1 MAELKV
7 AKEVALAD
15 FNRMCNARRI
25 ELDETDWTEEEKKG
39 FENIRTVVCKAIS
52 NGDVVIDGNDD
63 PVFKFG
69 NPPIKLGKPKGSAM
83 LAMDGKIENA
93 RAFAALADISGM
105 ATSHFSTFEVQDI
118 HLLKTFYVLF
128 FQR

>member
-1 MAELKV
+1 MHV
-7 AKEVALAD
+7 QVDRAD
-15 FNRMCNARRI
+15 RRRI
-25 ELDETDWTEEEKKG
+25 ELDETDWTEEEKTFFG
-39 FENIRTVVCKAIS
+39 NLRTVICKAIS
-52 NGDVVIDGNDD
+52 KGDVAIDDNDD

-69 NPPIKLGKPKGSAM
+69 APALKLGKPKGSAM

-105 ATSHFSTFEVQDI
+105 GVSHFSTFEVQDI